1 MGRTGRDRIT
11 IINPKGESYDMDR
24 FGMIVST
31 REDGL
36 IPDLRLQ
43 PPKPT
48 SEVEQEP
55 RRYGRGDEKGG
66 TREPRV
72 GGPAIPRP
80 PRAAVSVLVE
90 PLYGHS

>member
-1 MGRTGRDRIT
+1 MGRTGPDRIT

-55 RRYGRGDEKGG
+55 RRYGRGDGERRNTGAASG
-66 TREPRV
+66 WASDSEAPQSRRFSS
-72 GGPAIPRP
+72 GPAQP
-80 PRAAVSVLVE
+80 
-90 PLYGHS
+90 